1 MIESF
6 LSPIGA
12 PCQQR
17 PYGMLTAVDLA
28 TRKVVW
34 TRSLGTAYD
43 SGVFGVT
50 SRLNIP
56 MGLPNLG
63 GSIPTASGLIF
74 IGPTQEKAIR
84 AVDSGTGKILWK
96 ARLPAGGQATAVT
109 YRAAS
114 GHQFV
119 VIAAGGNE
127 PMKSGSGDSIVA
139 YALPAR

>member
-12 PCQQR
+12 PCQQP

-28 TRKVVW
+28 TRKVGW
-34 TRSLGTAYD
+34 TRPLGTAYD

-63 GSIPTASGLIF
+63 GSITTASGLIF
-74 IGPTQEKAIR
+74 IGATQEKAIR
-84 AVDSGTGKILWK
+84 AVDSRTGKTFWK
-96 ARLPAGGQATAVT
+96 RRLPAGRQATSMT
-109 YRAAS
+109 YHAAS
-114 GHQFV
+114 GRQLV

-127 PMKSGSGDSIVA
+127 PMKSGSEDSIVA
-139 YALPAR
+139 YALSAR